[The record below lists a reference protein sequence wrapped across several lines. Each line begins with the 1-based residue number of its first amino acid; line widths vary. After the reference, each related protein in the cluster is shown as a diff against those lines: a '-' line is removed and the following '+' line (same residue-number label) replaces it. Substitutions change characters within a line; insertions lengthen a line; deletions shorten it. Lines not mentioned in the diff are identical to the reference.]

1 MRGKFESK
9 LIVSQIIIVICLI
22 LLLVGLFYSY
32 VVKDM
37 TWRTREDFDT
47 ITSKT
52 VTQFDAL
59 LYNMDKT
66 ALQVAANPS
75 IVSVFQTMN
84 KEPGN
89 YFLQERSVNAYIV
102 KLLNSYNFKR
112 DSFARICLYNDNE
125 DYVCTATTVTTAS
138 GMKNYLESEYFI
150 DTQKHFQQ
158 NGKYMHYLAPKEDML
173 NDTGMSKRSYFS
185 IVREIKDYSSNSSK
199 CGYVEVQEYFDKI
212 EYYFGNLGEMSYAL
226 VLDGGKNVIY
236 ESSLL
241 EQDKTSAESAAVYL
255 ERIRANELMMGTDY
269 EDGFY
274 YSYQKVGNSPFT
286 VLFLKHEGGLI
297 KPMTRFSMVV
307 IVVMIF
313 SLVLALVVEILL
325 IRRLSRPLIKL
336 RDTISELNVNHYT
349 MDMEESKNSDE
360 LQQIQDAFN
369 NIFQELK
376 DTMDKHYIAKN
387 NELKSHLFALQS
399 QMNPHFMHN
408 ILAIISMEAG
418 VYGSRKTQLMC
429 EKLCRMLSFTTSMQD
444 GFCFLKDEIHNAC
457 DYMDLMKERY
467 EELFEYTIDMED
479 SLANVRI
486 PKLIVQPICENCFNH
501 GFKMKEPVW
510 KIVIRS
516 YAEDG
521 KWLIE
526 IRDNGTGFPADY
538 LEEVR
543 RMQEEVTLENVKEKL
558 ENIKIGG
565 LCIPNI
571 YMRLKISYGDSFICR
586 MENDAWGA
594 KVILGGRL
602 DD

>member
-1 MRGKFESK
+1 MRGKFQSK
-9 LIVSQIIIVICLI
+9 LIISQIVIVICLI
-22 LLLVGLFYSY
+22 LLLAGLFYGY
-32 VVKDM
+32 VVEDM
-37 TWRTREDFDT
+37 TRKAREDFNT
-47 ITSKT
+47 ISLKT
-52 VTQFDAL
+52 VTQFDTL

-75 IVSVFQTMN
+75 IVSVFQTIGE
-84 KEPGN
+84 EPGN
-89 YFLQERSVNAYIV
+89 YFLQERAVSANIV
-102 KLLNSYNFKR
+102 KLLNSYNFKK
-112 DSFARICLYNDNE
+112 DSFARICLYNDYE
-125 DYVCTATTVTTAS
+125 DFVCTATTVSTSS
-138 GMKNYLESEYFI
+138 GMKNYLESEYFKS
-150 DTQKHFQQ
+150 TQNHFQQ
-158 NGKYMHYLAPKEDML
+158 NNNYMYYLTPKEDLL
-173 NDTGMSKRSYFS
+173 NDSGLSKRNYFS

-212 EYYFGNLGEMSYAL
+212 EYNFGDLGEMSYAL
-226 VLDGGKNVIY
+226 ILDGEKNVIY
-236 ESSLL
+236 ESSRLV
-241 EQDKTSAESAAVYL
+241 QDKKSDQSASVFL
-255 ERIRANELMMGTDY
+255 ERIRQNELLTGTDY
-269 EDGFY
+269 ENGFY
-274 YSYQKVGNSPFT
+274 YSYQNVGDSPFT
-286 VLFLKHEGGLI
+286 VLFLKKEELI
-297 KPMTRFSMVV
+297 KPMTRFSMIV
-307 IVVMIF
+307 IGAMVF
-313 SLVLALVVEILL
+313 SLILALIVEILL
-325 IRRLSRPLIKL
+325 IRKLSGPLIEL
-336 RDTISELNVNHYT
+336 RNTISKLNVNHYT
-349 MDMEESKNSDE
+349 MDMRESKNSDE
-360 LQQIQDAFN
+360 LHQIQEAFN

-376 DTMDKHYIAKN
+376 ETMDKHYIAKN

-444 GFCFLKDEIHNAC
+444 GFCMLKDEINNAQ

-467 EELFEYTIDMED
+467 EELFEYTIETED
-479 SLANVRI
+479 SLEHVRI

-510 KIVIRS
+510 KIAIRS
-516 YAEDG
+516 YAEEG
-521 KWLIE
+521 KWMIE

-571 YMRLKISYGDSFICR
+571 YMRLKICYGDSFICR
-586 MENDAWGA
+586 MENDTWGA
-594 KVILGGRL
+594 KVILGGNL